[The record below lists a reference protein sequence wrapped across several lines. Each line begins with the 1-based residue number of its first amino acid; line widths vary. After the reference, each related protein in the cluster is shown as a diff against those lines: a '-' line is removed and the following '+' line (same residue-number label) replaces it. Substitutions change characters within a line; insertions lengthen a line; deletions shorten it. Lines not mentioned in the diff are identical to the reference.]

1 MSATSGEMDN
11 AAAEAPSGRGRLA
24 GKCAI
29 VVGAGQ
35 TPGETIGN
43 GRAMAMLFAR
53 EGAEVLCVDRHRD
66 RAEETVAMIGAE
78 GGRASAVA
86 ADIVDAEQAA
96 SIVNAA
102 ISTFGRV
109 DVLVNNV
116 GIGSLAGMADGPP
129 HRCDEEAFDRIM
141 AVNLKGMWLTI
152 KAAIP
157 AMREAGGGS
166 IVNISSLA
174 SLAGSSMVAYEVSK
188 AAVNRLT
195 LSVASGNAKYGLRCN
210 AILPG
215 LMDTPMAIN
224 GVAQATGRSN
234 DETRALRSSRVPLKA
249 QMGTAWDTAYAAL
262 FLASDEAKFITGVL
276 LPVDGGMSA
285 RVG

>member
-1 MSATSGEMDN
+1 MRM
-11 AAAEAPSGRGRLA
+11 RLA
-24 GKCAI
+24 HKRAI

-35 TPGETIGN
+35 TPGDTIGN
-43 GRAMAMLFAR
+43 GRAIATLLAR
-53 EGAEVLCVDRHRD
+53 EGAKVLCVDRD
-66 RAEETVAMIGAE
+66 AERAETVAAEIGGTAFAADVTD
-78 GGRASAVA
+78 ASAC
-86 ADIVDAEQAA
+86 
-96 SIVNAA
+96 AA
-102 ISTFGRV
+102 IVAEAKVRLGGV
-109 DVLVNNV
+109 DILINNV
-116 GIGSLAGMADGPP
+116 GIGGGGDGPA
-129 HRCDEEAFDRIM
+129 HVAEEAAFDRIM
-141 AVNLKGMWLTI
+141 AVNFKGAWLTI

-157 AMREAGGGS
+157 RLRESKGA

-174 SLAGSSMVAYEVSK
+174 SLAGANMIAYEISK

-195 LSVASGNAKYGLRCN
+195 QSVALSNAKHGVRCN

-224 GVAQATGRSN
+224 TVSDVSGV
-234 DETRALRSSRVPLKA
+234 DPEALRAKRNAQVPLNAK
-249 QMGTAWDTAYAAL
+249 MGDAWDTAHAAL